1 MPTHYDIAIIGAG
14 PGGYVAA
21 LRAAQLGFKVVCIDK
36 RPTLGGTCLNVGCI
50 PSKALLQST
59 ELLLHLQT
67 HAKEMGI
74 ECQQLL
80 VHFPQMM
87 ERKEKVVNGLV
98 AGVAGLFQRH
108 HIPVIQGEASFI
120 DPHRLRIRQA
130 EKEGKG
136 EKEQEIEASFI
147 LIATGS
153 APIPLPDLPFDEKQI
168 VSSTG
173 ALSLPKVP
181 QRLVVIGGGVIGV
194 ELASVYRRLGAHITI
209 IEMLDHLC
217 TGLDR
222 SLSQSLLQLLKKQG
236 IELYL
241 SSRVVTAVKQPD
253 EVILTIDRNETLQNL
268 SAEIVLVAIGRTP
281 YTEGLQLE
289 KVGIQKD
296 RKGFIQ
302 VDRMFRTAHPHIF
315 AFGDVIPGMML
326 AHRASAEG
334 VAIIEA
340 LKGDHPLVH
349 SLAIPNVI
357 YTYPEVASVGLSE
370 QEARDAGL
378 DCLIGTSF
386 LKGNPRARCSG
397 ETDGF
402 AKVIGDKQT
411 GRLLGMHLIAPHAS
425 ELIAEGMLA
434 MQKGMTVQEIAEAPQ
449 AHPTLSE
456 AIKEAAL
463 EALGRPI
470 HH

>member
-1 MPTHYDIAIIGAG
+1 MSAHYDIAVIGAG

-36 RPTLGGTCLNVGCI
+36 CPTLGGTCLNVGCI

-67 HAKEMGI
+67 HAKDMGI
-74 ECQQLL
+74 ECQQLQ
-80 VHFPQMM
+80 VNFAQMM
-87 ERKEKVVNGLV
+87 ERKKKVVEGLV
-98 AGVAGLFQRH
+98 NGIAGLFQRH
-108 HIPVIQGEASFI
+108 QISVIQGEASFL
-120 DPHRLRIRQA
+120 DPHRLRVRQ
-130 EKEGKG
+130 G
-136 EKEQEIEASFI
+136 EQEQEIEAGVI

-168 VSSTG
+168 LSSTG
-173 ALSLPKVP
+173 VLSLSKLPK
-181 QRLVVIGGGVIGV
+181 RLVVIGGGVIGV
-194 ELASVYRRLGAHITI
+194 ELASVYRRLGVQVTI
-209 IEMLDHLC
+209 VELLDHLC

-236 IELYL
+236 IEFYL
-241 SSRVVTAVKQPD
+241 SSRVVTAAKQPD
-253 EVILTIDRNETLQNL
+253 EVILTIDRKGTLQNL
-268 SAEIVLVAIGRTP
+268 SAEIVLVAIGRAP
-281 YTEGLQLE
+281 YTAGLELE

-296 RKGFIQ
+296 RRGFIS
-302 VDRMFRTAHPHIF
+302 VDRMLRTAHPHIF
-315 AFGDVIPGMML
+315 AFGDVITGMML

-334 VAIIEA
+334 VAIVEA
-340 LKGDHPLVH
+340 LKGEHPLIH

-370 QEARDAGL
+370 QEARESGL
-378 DCLIGTSF
+378 NLLVGTSF
-386 LKGNPRARCSG
+386 LKGNSRARCSG

-402 AKVIGDKQT
+402 VKIIGDKQT
-411 GRLLGMHLIAPHAS
+411 GKLLGMHMIAPHAS
-425 ELIAEGMLA
+425 ELISEGMLA
-434 MQKGMTVQEIAEAPQ
+434 MQKGATVQEIAEAPQ

-463 EALGRPI
+463 EALVPI
-470 HH
+470 T